1 MEVTAQQVLPIT
13 ESSQPGQARRLAQDM
28 AERAGMDAVDAGNA
42 AIVASEMATNLV
54 KHARDGHLVVASVC
68 VDDVSEVRLLAFD
81 RGPGIRDLAGALR
94 DGMSTAGSNGTGLG
108 AIGRL
113 AAEFDVHTGPG
124 GTVLYAAVRPRTATA
139 AAADGLRVGALAV
152 PMRGETECGDGVEI
166 VRAGSRLV
174 VLVVDGLGHGSGAAA
189 ASRAAIAAFRKHAAE
204 SPKAQMTRIHE
215 ALRGTRGAAASI
227 AELDRERRLVRFAGI
242 GNVAG
247 TLVGDGTSRSTVS
260 HHGTLGHEV
269 RRIDEFQYAWAPG
282 TLVVLHSDGIGT
294 RWTLDAYPGLARR
307 HPMLTAGTLFRDF
320 ARGRD
325 DATVVV
331 VGEAA

>member
-1 MEVTAQQVLPIT
+1 MEVIAQQLFPVA
-13 ESSQPGQARRLAQDM
+13 EGSQTGQARRLAQEM
-28 AERAGMDAVDAGNA
+28 AENAGMDAVDAGNA

-54 KHARDGHLVVASVC
+54 KHARDGNLVVTSVS
-68 VDDVSEVRLLAFD
+68 VDGVSEVRLLAFD

-124 GTVLYAAVRPRTATA
+124 GTVLYAAVRPRAATA
-139 AAADGLRVGALAV
+139 VADGLRVGALAV

-189 ASRAAIAAFRKHAAE
+189 ASHAAIAAFRKHAAE

-227 AELDRERRLVRFAGI
+227 AELDRERRLVRFAGV

-247 TLVGDGTSRSTVS
+247 AVVGDGTSRSAVS

-269 RRIDEFQYAWAPG
+269 RRIGEFEYAWPPG
-282 TLVVLHSDGIGT
+282 ALVVLHSDGIGT

-331 VGEAA
+331 VGEAP